1 MKRKIKKTI
10 KLYVFQLNPKY
21 LKSDLKFFFILYNNS
36 YKSNDNK

>member
-21 LKSDLKFFFILYNNS
+21 LKSMNFIKFLIFFV
-36 YKSNDNK
+36 KK